1 MRRTVSGIVG
11 ASVHTRVKMRMY
23 DVQAPHDGAD
33 TLEIR
38 HVTMCPVDVIEIINP
53 HNILKYSRV
62 EEQVC
67 EWWI

>member
-1 MRRTVSGIVG
+1 
-11 ASVHTRVKMRMY
+11 MRMY

-38 HVTMCPVDVIEIINP
+38 HVTMCPVDVIDIINP